1 MATPDKAADLQ
12 LLGWQY
18 GKSLLQS
25 VRHLFDTRLGA
36 DVCFEVRYQRPEGGP
51 QGAEEGSQ
59 GAEGD
64 EGGSA
69 PLLSPTLERAHRSIL
84 MCRSSV
90 FEQLMGGGRRAG
102 REQHMVD
109 TKEYNSERRAAG
121 HLQRSIEVSLGNLDV
136 FKRKQP

>member
-51 QGAEEGSQ
+51 QGAEGGSP
-59 GAEGD
+59 GAEG
-64 EGGSA
+64 GQGAAPHARAPLWSA
-69 PLLSPTLERAHRSIL
+69 PI
-84 MCRSSV
+84 
-90 FEQLMGGGRRAG
+90 
-102 REQHMVD
+102 
-109 TKEYNSERRAAG
+109 AAY
-121 HLQRSIEVSLGNLDV
+121 
-136 FKRKQP
+136 